1 MTVALTREF
10 RETVTARVQC
20 DPALAKAMLDEAIT
34 LFLNGEPASAR
45 LIVRDV
51 VNATI
56 GFETLA
62 EELHKPAKSL
72 HRMLSRSGNPTMN
85 NMSAVFAAVKRA
97 LKVPNAQTR
106 AAILEARSMAKKG
119 SARTRSAR
127 HRDLVEE

>member
-1 MTVALTREF
+1 VTVALTREF
-10 RETVTARVQC
+10 RETVTARVQR

-56 GFETLA
+56 GFQTLA

-72 HRMLSRSGNPTMN
+72 HRMLSRSGNLGGDVIRVRR
-85 NMSAVFAAVKRA
+85 SLCAVKLSGRGYG
-97 LKVPNAQTR
+97 Q
-106 AAILEARSMAKKG
+106 RSP
-119 SARTRSAR
+119 
-127 HRDLVEE
+127 